1 MEGVVSHYG
10 ELSLTMGGCLS
21 LWWVV
26 SHYGGLSLT
35 MGGCLSL
42 WGVVSHALTCS
53 SIILSTA
60 YRNIHTCVNTHE
72 FRSICFI
79 VKFPPPSPPH
89 TQMCHLL
96 MSVPLFLTAN
106 SWQSTMGRRPMG
118 TLGWTMTCWQ
128 RGTRTLRSEEAMTAG
143 CRETTR
149 PTLWSEWVDLWECF
163 DLNNGVTVFW
173 VLYIFICLYIVRTC
187 IYRTLP
193 RLRPRPK
200 LRPPPLLGESSCI
213 G

>member
-1 MEGVVSHYG
+1 
-10 ELSLTMGGCLS
+10 MGGCLS
-21 LWWVV
+21 LWGVVSHYGGLSLTMGGGGCLSLWGVV

-42 WGVVSHALTCS
+42 WGVVSHYGGLSLTMGGLFSHALTCS

-89 TQMCHLL
+89 TQMYHLL

-106 SWQSTMGRRPMG
+106 S
-118 TLGWTMTCWQ
+118 
-128 RGTRTLRSEEAMTAG
+128 
-143 CRETTR
+143 
-149 PTLWSEWVDLWECF
+149 
-163 DLNNGVTVFW
+163 
-173 VLYIFICLYIVRTC
+173 
-187 IYRTLP
+187 
-193 RLRPRPK
+193 
-200 LRPPPLLGESSCI
+200 
-213 G
+213 

>member
-1 MEGVVSHYG
+1 MVSFPRSTHLWRGLSLTMESCLSLWGVVSHYG
-10 ELSLTMGGCLS
+10 GLSLTMGGCLSLWGGLSLIMGGLSLTMGGCLS

-106 SWQSTMGRRPMG
+106 S
-118 TLGWTMTCWQ
+118 
-128 RGTRTLRSEEAMTAG
+128 
-143 CRETTR
+143 
-149 PTLWSEWVDLWECF
+149 
-163 DLNNGVTVFW
+163 
-173 VLYIFICLYIVRTC
+173 
-187 IYRTLP
+187 
-193 RLRPRPK
+193 
-200 LRPPPLLGESSCI
+200 
-213 G
+213 